1 MPPPDK
7 RLGARIAIR
16 PLTPLQKV
24 MKSAEFDFFII
35 VVIIVNCIFMASESP
50 VLEYTQYYI
59 VVSNYVFNVSR
70 NFCSV
75 ATMHNAVY
83 TLISYLICNF
93 YTTVA

>member
-50 VLEYTQYYI
+50 VLEYTEYYI
-59 VVSNYVFNVSR
+59 VVSNYVFNVSLLS
-70 NFCSV
+70 NL
-75 ATMHNAVY
+75 N
-83 TLISYLICNF
+83 LNLPQ
-93 YTTVA
+93 

>member
-16 PLTPLQKV
+16 PLTTLQKV

-50 VLEYTQYYI
+50 VLEFTRFYI
-59 VVSNYVFNVSR
+59 VVSNYVFNVSP
-70 NFCSV
+70 
-75 ATMHNAVY
+75 
-83 TLISYLICNF
+83 LL
-93 YTTVA
+93 TVEFRLQY